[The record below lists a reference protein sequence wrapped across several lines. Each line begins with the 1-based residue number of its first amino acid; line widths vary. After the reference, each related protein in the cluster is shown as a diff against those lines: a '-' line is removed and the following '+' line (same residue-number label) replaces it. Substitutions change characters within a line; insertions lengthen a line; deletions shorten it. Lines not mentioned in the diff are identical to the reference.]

1 MVNKDNKLEKLIQEK
16 EKLYNRNIALTES
29 KQVLMDKINEK
40 DKLINK
46 LTDLNDKYLEEN
58 LDLSKTNKH
67 LEDSNKLL
75 YNKTED
81 MIERNHTLIKTNKEL
96 LDENKEINDMIE
108 VQNVMIDDLKVN
120 YLEME
125 EKLKQLLASEGDINI
140 SYYKE
145 INNLFINTMNQ
156 QYNHLEAASGYS
168 NSGFSSQERNN
179 LIKENEHL
187 KNELNKMSNSNSWK
201 LTEPLRSVGR
211 KLRKK

>member
-1 MVNKDNKLEKLIQEK
+1 MVNKDELDKLIQEK

-29 KQVLMDKINEK
+29 KQVLMDNVNEK

-46 LTDLNDKYLEEN
+46 LTDLNDKYIEEN
-58 LDLSKTNKH
+58 LELSKTNQH
-67 LEDSNKLL
+67 LENSNKLL
-75 YNKTED
+75 YNKNED
-81 MIERNHTLIKTNKEL
+81 MIERNQTLIKANKEL
-96 LDENKEINDMIE
+96 LDENKKMQEINE
-108 VQNVMIDDLKVN
+108 VQEVMIDELKIN

-125 EKLKQLLASEGDINI
+125 EKLQQLLASESDINI

-145 INNLFINTMNQ
+145 INNLFINTMNH
-156 QYNHLEAASGYS
+156 QYDHLKSATGYS
-168 NSGFSSQERNN
+168 NAGFSSQERND

-187 KNELNKMSNSNSWK
+187 KNELNKMSTSNSWK